1 MKYEK
6 IVNQI
11 AETIVKLDDDL
22 AQIDAASEPKDKMHE
37 MKKWFAEK
45 KAIHEVKR
53 LLHEVSKYEKYD
65 EKELEKMT
73 AFLKSFE

>member
-1 MKYEK
+1 MEYEK

-11 AETIVKLDDDL
+11 ADTIVKLDEDL
-22 AQIDAASEPKDKMHE
+22 AKIDAIAEPKNKMHE
-37 MKKWFAEK
+37 MQKWFAEK

-65 EKELEKMT
+65 EKELDKMA